1 MGEGSSKIFSW
12 SELRRGVLC
21 GVRSMVPHQEQAE
34 DIVQETL
41 LRAWAGLN
49 QGKIRRLGMAWM
61 NQVSRRIVID
71 KQREKERAPRVQE
84 LLPSRLGIHDLRR
97 MPRQIR
103 TWRGAIPLISA
114 LELLEAALESLPP
127 ELKPVLRARA
137 RGVSQ
142 REIASRF
149 SLGMSAVRMRL
160 ARGRRILEREIL
172 RDLQKRGE
180 L

>member
-1 MGEGSSKIFSW
+1 M
-12 SELRRGVLC
+12 
-21 GVRSMVPHQEQAE
+21 
-34 DIVQETL
+34 
-41 LRAWAGLN
+41 RAWIGLN

-71 KQREKERAPRVQE
+71 QRREKERSPRVQE
-84 LLPSRLGIHDLRR
+84 FLPSREGARDSRR
-97 MPRQIR
+97 LPRQIR

-114 LELLEAALESLPP
+114 LDYLEKALESLPP

-137 RGVSQ
+137 RGVSN
-142 REIASRF
+142 REIARRF
-149 SLGMSAVRMRL
+149 RLGKSAVRMRL